1 MGNFCGECG
10 EKIEPDMIYCPK
22 CGAKTQYEYPQVR
35 GGQTFTPP
43 AYDFRQN
50 TGIAPR
56 TYPNVQPAYQPRS
69 YNTGNGNK
77 LGGAS
82 LACGLIGFCC
92 FFGLP
97 LGIIAIILGITGI
110 IKDDRKGPAIGGL
123 IFGIID
129 IALGVFEILLMFGP
143 ISYYY
148 FY

>member
-97 LGIIAIILGITGI
+97 LGIIALHIITLEWKSNSVRTPLRVLYVWRSG
-110 IKDDRKGPAIGGL
+110 RA
-123 IFGIID
+123 
-129 IALGVFEILLMFGP
+129 
-143 ISYYY
+143 
-148 FY
+148 